1 VTGIKPRYFF
11 NRSDSLNSMTS
22 NWSQELY
29 IKAARFAAQAHAGQL
44 YPGTGLP
51 YLIHLSF
58 VSMEVL
64 GVLSVEPGHDGDLAV
79 QCALLHDS
87 IEDTDVTYADLASTF
102 GVKVADGVQALSK
115 NPDLEKSQQ
124 LTDSLQR
131 IRSQPKEIWIVKLAD
146 RISNLQPP
154 PPHWTP
160 AKVIR
165 YRDEAINIHT
175 ALKDASPFLSL
186 RLAKKI
192 ANYQEAG

>member
-1 VTGIKPRYFF
+1 MI
-11 NRSDSLNSMTS
+11 S
-22 NWSQELY
+22 NWSQESY
-29 IKAARFAAQAHAGQL
+29 IKAYRFAAQAHEGQL

-51 YLIHLSF
+51 YLMHLSF

-64 GVLSVEPGHDGDLAV
+64 GVLSVESGRDGDLAV

-87 IEDTDVTYADLASTF
+87 IEDTDVTYADLVSTF

-154 PPHWTP
+154 PANWTP
-160 AKVIR
+160 AKIIC
-165 YRDEAINIHT
+165 YRDESIEIHT
-175 ALKDASPFLSL
+175 ALKDASPFLAL
-186 RLAKKI
+186 RLIKKI
-192 ANYQEAG
+192 ENYLD

>member
-1 VTGIKPRYFF
+1 MI
-11 NRSDSLNSMTS
+11 S
-22 NWSQELY
+22 NWSQESY
-29 IKAARFAAQAHAGQL
+29 IKAYRFAAQAHNGQL

-51 YLIHLSF
+51 YLMHLSF

-64 GVLSVEPGHDGDLAV
+64 GVLSVESGRDGDLAV

-154 PPHWTP
+154 PANWTP
-160 AKVIR
+160 AKIIR
-165 YRDEAINIHT
+165 YRDESIEIHT
-175 ALKDASPFLSL
+175 ALKDASPFLAL
-186 RLAKKI
+186 RLTKKI
-192 ANYQEAG
+192 ENYLD

>member
-1 VTGIKPRYFF
+1 MI
-11 NRSDSLNSMTS
+11 SH
-22 NWSQELY
+22 WSQESYL
-29 IKAARFAAQAHAGQL
+29 KAYRFAAQAHQGQL

-51 YLIHLSF
+51 YLMHLSF

-64 GVLSVEPGHDGDLAV
+64 GVLSVESGHDGDLAM

-87 IEDTDVTYADLASTF
+87 LEDTNVTYADLASTF

-131 IRSQPKEIWIVKLAD
+131 IRSQPQDIWIVKLAD

-154 PPHWTP
+154 PPHWT
-160 AKVIR
+160 KEKIIR
-165 YRDEAINIHT
+165 AYNEAIEIHT
-175 ALKDASPFLSL
+175 ALQAASPFLAL
-186 RLAKKI
+186 RLSEKI
-192 ANYQEAG
+192 ANYLD